1 MTFRGGTGSGRTPG
15 DVVVV
20 GGSLAGLLAAAALA
34 GPGRTVTV
42 VERDV
47 VADAPAP
54 RPGVP
59 QGRQPHALLYRSL
72 VAVEELLPGFGDDLR
87 AAGAVPVDTGALA
100 WLGELGWSPDS
111 EQFPVL
117 SASRPL
123 IEHVVRT
130 RVLEL
135 PGVRTVDGARVT
147 GLSAADADPGSGA
160 DPGSPRWSV
169 ALEGREALPADLVVD
184 ASGRASRLPVWL
196 DALGVP
202 PAAVEQVDARI
213 GYATRTLRL
222 PVDAVGPAGVVIAQ
236 LPDQPGGIA
245 LPVEGGRWLV
255 AAAGAG
261 DRRPPREPDAWRAY
275 LGALRDPALAEIVD
289 AGELEGEVVVHRQTA
304 NVRHRYDRVPGWP
317 GGLVVVGDALCA
329 FDPVYGQGV
338 AVAALEALAL
348 RDAVRRDDL
357 TTARGARRFLRRAVR
372 AGALPWAIATGEDL
386 RLPTS
391 EGRVPRATALAGVWT
406 GELARLGTH
415 GDTVAQA
422 ALARVYHLMASP
434 LSVYRPSLVA
444 RVLRARLR
452 GYGPPVPRPQIV
464 RGAVRGAADVSP
476 PAARP

>member
-1 MTFRGGTGSGRTPG
+1 MTSHGGTGSGRTPG

-42 VERDV
+42 VERDA

-87 AAGAVPVDTGALA
+87 AAGGVPVDTGALA
-100 WLGELGWSPDS
+100 WLGELGWSPRA

-123 IEHVVRT
+123 IDHVVRT
-130 RVLEL
+130 RVRRL

-147 GLSAADADPGSGA
+147 GLRREDDGA
-160 DPGSPRWSV
+160 GAPRWSV
-169 ALEGREALPADLVVD
+169 ALEGRDALPADLVVD

-202 PAAVEQVDARI
+202 AAAVEQVDARI

-245 LPVEGGRWLV
+245 LPVEDGRWLV
-255 AAAGAG
+255 TAAGAG
-261 DRRPPREPDAWRAY
+261 DRRPPRDPDAWRAY
-275 LGALRDPALAEIVD
+275 LGALRDPALAELVD
-289 AGELEGEVVVHRQTA
+289 AGELEGDVVVHRQTA
-304 NVRHRYDRVPGWP
+304 NVRHRYDRVPDWP

-348 RDAVRRDDL
+348 RDAARRDDL
-357 TTARGARRFLRRAVR
+357 TTPRGARRFLRRAVR
-372 AGALPWAIATGEDL
+372 VGALPWAIATGEDL

-391 EGRVPRATALAGVWT
+391 EGRVPRTTALAGVWT
-406 GELARLGTH
+406 GQLARLGTH
-415 GDTVAQA
+415 GDTVAHT

-452 GYGPPVPRPQIV
+452 GYGPPVPRPQVV
-464 RGAVRGAADVSP
+464 RNAVRGDADVSP
-476 PAARP
+476 PVPRP

>member
-1 MTFRGGTGSGRTPG
+1 MTLRTGTGTAAGRTPG

-34 GPGRTVTV
+34 APGRTVTV

-47 VADAPAP
+47 VADAPTP

-87 AAGAVPVDTGALA
+87 AAGGVPVDTGALA
-100 WLGELGWSPDS
+100 WLGELGWSPRA

-123 IEHVVRT
+123 IDHVVRT
-130 RVLEL
+130 RVRGL

-147 GLSAADADPGSGA
+147 GLRRDGDGDGA
-160 DPGSPRWSV
+160 GGPRWSV
-169 ALEGREALPADLVVD
+169 VLEGRDVLPADLVVD

-202 PAAVEQVDARI
+202 AAAVEQVDARI

-236 LPDQPGGIA
+236 LPHEPGGIA

-255 AAAGAG
+255 TAAGAG
-261 DRRPPREPDAWRAY
+261 DRRPPRDPDAWRAF
-275 LGALRDPALAEIVD
+275 LGALRDPALAELVD
-289 AGELEGEVVVHRQTA
+289 AGELEGDVVVHRQTA

-338 AVAALEALAL
+338 AVAALEALEL
-348 RDAVRRDDL
+348 RDAARRDDL
-357 TTARGARRFLRRAVR
+357 TTPRGARGFLRRAVR
-372 AGALPWAIATGEDL
+372 VGALPWAIATGEDL

-391 EGRVPRATALAGVWT
+391 EGRVPRVTALASAWT
-406 GELARLGTH
+406 RELARLGTH
-415 GDTVAQA
+415 GDTVAHT
-422 ALARVYHLMASP
+422 ALAAVYHLMASP
-434 LSVYRPSLVA
+434 LTVYRPSLVA

-452 GYGPPVPRPQIV
+452 GYGPPVARPQVV
-464 RGAVRGAADVSP
+464 RRATREAADVP
-476 PAARP
+476 PPGARP